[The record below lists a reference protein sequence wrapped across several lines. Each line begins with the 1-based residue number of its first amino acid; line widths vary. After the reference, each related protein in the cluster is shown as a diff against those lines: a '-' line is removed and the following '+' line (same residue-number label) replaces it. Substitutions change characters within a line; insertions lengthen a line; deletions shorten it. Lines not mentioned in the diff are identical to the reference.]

1 MPGLFMSARHST
13 PKQLGGTMT
22 QNASN
27 GTIVIQFMMAL
38 FVVVIAQN
46 LVFQPLPSAISV
58 EELR

>member
-1 MPGLFMSARHST
+1 
-13 PKQLGGTMT
+13 MT